1 VDLLRPRAI
10 PALIALAALALPCAA
25 LECDSVQGTYRY
37 KSAGPG
43 EPVSLS
49 VLTLSKE
56 RSKLFRVDEKAPGTG
71 WQAGGTQPRPAK
83 TTPLAETATLIHTA
97 KDTRLRFMDA
107 SGKVLAE
114 MTINDTGRWACKS
127 KRLERSRSR
136 TAGLGDDIR
145 SEKVVETLERNDA
158 GDLLLKTTV
167 TVASPPGK
175 PPKVVEARFPAVR

>member
-1 VDLLRPRAI
+1 MDFLRPRAI
-10 PALIALAALALPCAA
+10 PALIAALVLPCAA
-25 LECDSVQGTYRY
+25 ADCATVQGTYRY

-43 EPVSLS
+43 ESISLS

-56 RSKLFRVDEKAPGTG
+56 RSKLFRVDDKGTAPGSLTG
-71 WQAGGTQPRPAK
+71 GATAIRPPK
-83 TTPLAETATLIHTA
+83 TTPLAETDTLTHSA

-107 SGKVLAE
+107 SGKALAE
-114 MTINDTGRWACKS
+114 MTINDTGRWSCKG
-127 KRLERSRSR
+127 RHLERGRSR

-167 TVASPPGK
+167 TVVSPPGK